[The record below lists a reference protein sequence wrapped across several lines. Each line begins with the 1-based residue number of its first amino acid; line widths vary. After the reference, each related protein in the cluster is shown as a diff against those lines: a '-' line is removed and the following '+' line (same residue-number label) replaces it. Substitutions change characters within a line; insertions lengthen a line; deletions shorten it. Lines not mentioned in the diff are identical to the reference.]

1 MEQIGRYK
9 IVEEIGQG
17 ATSRVYKG
25 FDATLNRFVAVKA
38 IAAEVSGDETLRRRF
53 EREAQSAALLNHPN
67 IVTVYD
73 FGQERDKL
81 FMAMELLEGV
91 DLKQALVESRLR
103 TLEEK
108 LDVLDQICE
117 GLAFAHAHGIVH
129 RDLKPANIHVLPSG
143 QVKIMDFG
151 LARPSGSDMT
161 RTGLVMGTPH
171 YMSPEQVRG
180 EHVDAR
186 SDVFSLGC
194 LFYELLA
201 GQKPFDADSLHSV
214 LYKVMQAEPTPL
226 AKAVPGLPLA
236 LIQVVEKALA
246 RSPADRFQDAAQ
258 LREFLGRAREAIA
271 RGRGE
276 EPLPGLTGAT
286 APVVPVAAAAARVP
300 AQVRETG
307 GAAPGSASGVPRSG
321 ERTSG
326 ARSRSV
332 VVHPAPR
339 KSEKLVTGI
348 LAVALVALAI
358 GAIWWARRETSFGVE
373 ATPAPAAPKL
383 DNLARAVVETQ
394 VELARKKLDAGDY
407 EQALRQAQRALN
419 LDPESAEAKAIL
431 AQATR
436 TRDQIGQAVADARAG
451 AAPGGD
457 KAKAADA
464 YWQLLQLNPND
475 PAAAELAPSF
485 DPAFKTQAD
494 KARGLMSAARLAAEK
509 AQAARLEGFKD
520 GVALS
525 QEGDANVRAKAYA
538 AAALNFM
545 RARALFEKTLR

>member
-9 IVEEIGQG
+9 ILEKIGQG
-17 ATSRVYKG
+17 ATSHVYKG
-25 FDATLNRFVAVKA
+25 FDATLNRYVAVKA

-67 IVTVYD
+67 IITVYD

-103 TLEEK
+103 TLDEK

-129 RDLKPANIHVLPSG
+129 RDLKPANIHLLPNG

-201 GQKPFDADSLHSV
+201 GRKPFDADSLHSV

-226 AKAVPGLPLA
+226 ATAVPELPLA

-246 RSPADRFQDAAQ
+246 RSPLDRFQDAAE
-258 LREFLGRAREAIA
+258 LRAFLGRAREAIA
-271 RGRGE
+271 RGRGA
-276 EPLPGLTGAT
+276 EPLAGLAGPGAPPPGPVAPTGASAP
-286 APVVPVAAAAARVP
+286 APVH
-300 AQVRETG
+300 ETV
-307 GAAPGSASGVPRSG
+307 GSASGIARGSERS
-321 ERTSG
+321 SG

-332 VVHPAPR
+332 VVRPAPR
-339 KSEKLVTGI
+339 RSEKLVSAFVVLGLLL
-348 LAVALVALAI
+348 LAV
-358 GAIWWARRETSFGVE
+358 GAIVWVRWDSNIAAVAPT
-373 ATPAPAAPKL
+373 PAAPKL
-383 DNLARAVVETQ
+383 DGLARAVVETQ

-407 EQALRQAQRALN
+407 EQAAHQAERALK
-419 LDPESAEAKAIL
+419 LDPESAA
-431 AQATR
+431 AQAVLTKASR
-436 TRDQIGQAVADARAG
+436 LRDQINQAVAGARAG
-451 AAPGGD
+451 T
-457 KAKAADA
+457 ADS
-464 YWQLLQLNPND
+464 YWQLLQLAPD
-475 PAAAELAPSF
+475 HPAAAEVAHAF
-485 DPAFKTQAD
+485 DPAFKDRAD
-494 KARGLMSAARLAAEK
+494 DARRLMSADQIAAEK
-509 AQAARLEGFKD
+509 AQASRLDGFKE
-520 GVALS
+520 GVSLAR
-525 QEGDANVRAKAYA
+525 EGDASLKAKAYA
-538 AAALNFM
+538 AAARDFM
-545 RARALFEKTLR
+545 RARERFQKALR

>member
-9 IVEEIGQG
+9 IVEKIGQG
-17 ATSRVYKG
+17 ATSHVYKG
-25 FDATLNRFVAVKA
+25 FDATLNRYVAVKA

-67 IVTVYD
+67 IITVYD

-103 TLEEK
+103 TLDEK

-129 RDLKPANIHVLPSG
+129 RDLKPANIHLLPTG

-226 AKAVPGLPLA
+226 ATAVPDLPPA

-246 RSPADRFQDAAQ
+246 RSPADRFQDAAE
-258 LREFLGRAREAIA
+258 LRTFLGRAREAIA
-271 RGRGE
+271 RGRGS
-276 EPLPGLTGAT
+276 EPLAGLAGPATPRPAAVAATGASAG
-286 APVVPVAAAAARVP
+286 APVH
-300 AQVRETG
+300 ETV
-307 GAAPGSASGVPRSG
+307 GSASGIARGG
-321 ERTSG
+321 ERSSG
-326 ARSRSV
+326 ARSRSGV
-332 VVHPAPR
+332 VRPAPR
-339 KSEKLVTGI
+339 RSERLVTT
-348 LAVALVALAI
+348 LVALGLLLLAV
-358 GAIWWARRETSFGVE
+358 GAILWARREVSVGSAV
-373 ATPAPAAPKL
+373 APPPAAPKL
-383 DNLARAVVETQ
+383 DGLARAVVETQ

-407 EQALRQAQRALN
+407 EQAARQAERALK
-419 LDPESAEAKAIL
+419 LDPESAAAKAVL
-431 AQATR
+431 AKATGL
-436 TRDQIGQAVADARAG
+436 RDQISQAVSGARAG
-451 AAPGGD
+451 AAD
-457 KAKAADA
+457 S
-464 YWQLLQLNPND
+464 YWQLLQLNPD
-475 PAAAELAPSF
+475 HSAAAELAQAF
-485 DPAFKTQAD
+485 DSTF
-494 KARGLMSAARLAAEK
+494 KARADEARRLMSTEQVAAEK
-509 AQAARLEGFKD
+509 AQAARLEDFKE
-520 GVALS
+520 GLS
-525 QEGDANVRAKAYA
+525 LAREGDASLQTKAYA
-538 AAALNFM
+538 AAARNFM
-545 RARALFEKTLR
+545 RARERFQKTLR